1 MTGHPACQCCTTA
14 LAGRFLFVYKVR
26 EEISV
31 MYIFF
36 DYLSFVSP
44 FIKPGVVDL

>member
-1 MTGHPACQCCTTA
+1 MTGHPACSAVQQHWQA
-14 LAGRFLFVYKVR
+14 VFVCLLVR